1 LQQNLNKKLSTL
13 IADEDKILGHGA
25 FGMVVE
31 GTVKGKPVAVKMLLP
46 GSEKHYL
53 KSLVS
58 ELKLLSFLG
67 EHEHIASLVGAYT
80 SQLKYR
86 KNYEFYILQ
95 LKIFSAISRYT
106 YIYFF
111 LFRQTLHFS

>member
-1 LQQNLNKKLSTL
+1 
-13 IADEDKILGHGA
+13 
-25 FGMVVE
+25 MVVE
-31 GTVKGKPVAVKMLLP
+31 GKVKGKPVAVKMLLP

-86 KNYEFYILQ
+86 KNYELYILQ
-95 LKIFSAISRYT
+95 FKLFSSIFRQI
-106 YIYFF
+106 FF
-111 LFRQTLHFS
+111 QFRQTLHFSGIVSAWKSFAISERLQKVYSKKIRI